1 MSKKKYPRHYSRDFH
16 LWLKGTAVALIGL
29 LVLVMSG
36 CKDCQAPNAQQI
48 IKILTFGDSITR
60 GVREGVKET
69 QTFTYYLGVLL
80 NKDGFHAE
88 MINKGISGE
97 TTSGAL
103 DRIERDVIREKP
115 NFVTIMY
122 GTNDAFIDDYANESG
137 HLPRIPIE
145 RYKINLLAII
155 QKLKANN
162 IKPILMTPIP
172 MGRFWGSDV
181 GIFKKNG
188 INFKLKEYVEAV
200 RDIAREENIPLVDHF
215 NEWLDWEKRG
225 KDIDA
230 WMTDGIH
237 PNPKGHRLM
246 AATIFKLLKRIRI
259 LPGGFSSLRIW
270 GNEPASGIMKPPGM
284 RRTLFYLFPV

>member
-1 MSKKKYPRHYSRDFH
+1 MIKKKYSRHYFR
-16 LWLKGTAVALIGL
+16 LWLKLTIVVLIGL
-29 LVLVMSG
+29 LVLAVSG
-36 CKDCQAPNAQQI
+36 CKDRQKPNAQQT

-60 GVREGVKET
+60 GVREGIKKT

-97 TTSGAL
+97 TTSGAVV
-103 DRIERDVIREKP
+103 RIERDVTREKP
-115 NFVTIMY
+115 HYVTIMY
-122 GTNDAFIDDYANESG
+122 GTNDAFIDDYANETG

-145 RYKINLLAII
+145 RYKINLQAII
-155 QKLKANN
+155 QKLKVNN

-181 GIFKKNG
+181 GIYKKNG
-188 INFKLKEYVEAV
+188 INFKLKEYTEAV
-200 RDIAREENIPLVDHF
+200 RNIAREENIPLVDHF
-215 NEWLDWEKRG
+215 NEWLNWEKRG
-225 KDIDA
+225 KDIDT

-246 AATIFKLLKRIRI
+246 AATIFKLLREE
-259 LPGGFSSLRIW
+259 L
-270 GNEPASGIMKPPGM
+270 MK
-284 RRTLFYLFPV
+284 